1 MHLIAVDTN
10 LNFIRLRVEKLLE
23 MKSGCGHNGGVGSR
37 LVLASLTQLMH
48 LREIPIMQTTSA
60 SLQLGQGQIF
70 SREARGN
77 TLVLNP
83 IIHLGSLHEPEI
95 AHETQEL
102 LDFINRSDP
111 IPTNLVIDLA
121 LGEYLGTAMLGAVV
135 KLWKRV
141 SQRGGRLALC
151 NVSDN
156 VTEVLRVTK
165 LHAIWPIY
173 GTRDQAV
180 AAIGG

>member
-1 MHLIAVDTN
+1 MPT
-10 LNFIRLRVEKLLE
+10 
-23 MKSGCGHNGGVGSR
+23 
-37 LVLASLTQLMH
+37 
-48 LREIPIMQTTSA
+48 TTSA
-60 SLQLGQGQIF
+60 SSQLSQGQIF

-83 IIHLGSLHEPEI
+83 LIHLGSLHEPEI

-102 LDFINRSDP
+102 LEYINKSDP
-111 IPTNLVIDLA
+111 VPTNLVIDLA
-121 LGEYLGTAMLGAVV
+121 LGDYLGTAMLGAVV

-151 NVSDN
+151 NVSES
-156 VTEVLRVTK
+156 VIHVLQVTK
-165 LHAIWPIY
+165 LHTVWPIY
-173 GTRDQAV
+173 GTRDQAL

>member
-1 MHLIAVDTN
+1 MVPRNSHEFRYGVSSRG
-10 LNFIRLRVEKLLE
+10 FIME
-23 MKSGCGHNGGVGSR
+23 
-37 LVLASLTQLMH
+37 
-48 LREIPIMQTTSA
+48 TTST
-60 SLQLGQGQIF
+60 SSQIGQGQIF
-70 SREARGN
+70 SRESCGN

-83 IIHLGSLHEPEI
+83 LIHLGSLHEPEI

-102 LDFINRSDP
+102 LDYINKSDP
-111 IPTNLVIDLA
+111 APTNLVIDLA

-151 NVSDN
+151 NVSEN
-156 VTEVLRVTK
+156 VAQVLRVTK

-173 GTRDQAV
+173 NSRDQAL
-180 AAIGG
+180 AAVGG

>member
-1 MHLIAVDTN
+1 
-10 LNFIRLRVEKLLE
+10 
-23 MKSGCGHNGGVGSR
+23 
-37 LVLASLTQLMH
+37 
-48 LREIPIMQTTSA
+48 MQTTPAA
-60 SLQLGQGQIF
+60 SQIVQGQIF
-70 SREARGN
+70 FREARGN

-83 IIHLGSLHEPEI
+83 LIHLGSLHEPEI

-102 LDFINRSDP
+102 LEYINKSDP
-111 IPTNLVIDLA
+111 SPTNLVIDLA
-121 LGEYLGTAMLGAVV
+121 QGDCLGTAILGAIV

-151 NVSDN
+151 NVSES
-156 VTEVLRVTK
+156 VIQVLRVTK

-173 GTRDQAV
+173 GNRDQAL